1 MKRLFKIMVCAFALF
16 AFTNIAQAQQQGEGK
31 RLLLNIVRKVKPEH
45 VATLRDSFLKCRVET
60 LKEKGCERYEIY
72 QSSEDPT
79 IFFIYEIWTT
89 EQAHREHNATPH
101 VKIHS
106 EECRGINDLSF
117 KGEFIR
123 TFIE

>member
-1 MKRLFKIMVCAFALF
+1 MKKFFVTLVCAL
-16 AFTNIAQAQQQGEGK
+16 AFFSFMNVAQAQEPADK

-60 LKEKGCERYEIY
+60 LKEEGCERYEIY
-72 QSSEDPT
+72 QSPTDPT

-89 EQAHREHNATPH
+89 AEAHKKHNATPH

-106 EECRGINDLSF
+106 EECRGINDPSY

-123 TFIE
+123 VFIE